1 MNEDEI
7 EVIIEDVEIIIED
20 SLIIEAE
27 VFIESNNDLDIFT
40 EIESSEIEAEIISNP
55 ERVETINMVGN
66 LDGGNA
72 SSIYGGIDP
81 IDGGSA

>member
-66 LDGGNA
+66 LDGGSA

-81 IDGGSA
+81 IEGGSA